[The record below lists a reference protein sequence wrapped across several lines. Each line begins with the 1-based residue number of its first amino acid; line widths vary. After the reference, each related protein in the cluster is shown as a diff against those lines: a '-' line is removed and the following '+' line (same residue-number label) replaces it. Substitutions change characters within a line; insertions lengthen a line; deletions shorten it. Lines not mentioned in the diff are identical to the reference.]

1 MRIFQPNVSEVIG
14 PNNECLIIPVY
25 QRRYQW
31 NAERWQ
37 SLINDI
43 AVRSEP
49 GKSSIHWIG
58 IVLISK
64 RDTHP
69 CPRSIKTYGHVETEI
84 IDGQQRILTLRVWL
98 QALFDFADEQGLELT
113 RPEFVHIACQEMD
126 RVDFANVLDGNWKK
140 QWKNYSKNSSG
151 LMHAYTYFRYLL
163 WLGADALTETEPLTL
178 PKKSNKQLTT
188 DEDIFDEWQTA
199 INLANNRVQKIGDST
214 SGDLIV
220 RSHAPNIE
228 ALIETTLSSLTF
240 VSLETEQGDEE
251 PSEIFD
257 ALNGQR
263 MELEQ
268 FDHVRNF
275 IFTGIPELDNR
286 KDLYDSCWILY
297 ERAVEQHKGLLPKEP
312 FNSFMYEYLISL
324 GEGKYQQ
331 KISRHQTK
339 VQFVRYFNSARSN
352 ASHEAIARDS
362 LLPAIR
368 NWLCACIN
376 GQKFSIGDTVFELP
390 EQSQRKLFL
399 IQQLSQGPATPLLMN
414 VINGYFESSM
424 NSEAKDSL
432 LRQISAVES
441 FLARKVIITK
451 GLQALRSQ
459 LMQIADKLGSN
470 FTEAEL
476 IESLHKARPS
486 DSNIIE
492 ILLPTNGVYET
503 TGKDLYERIAQKS
516 LLSIFQGIEN
526 YRSGGKSVDLF
537 QGGEDKFTI
546 EHIYPQSP
554 KEWGSDLGLWGVQPQ
569 KMNDRL
575 HVLGNL
581 TVYPERVNKEMGNKR
596 FGEKVKILT
605 EPEKRI
611 PLLQINATNFLRVKR
626 WTPTDV
632 DTRTKDLVDTF
643 LKAYK

>member
-1 MRIFQPNVSEVIG
+1 
-14 PNNECLIIPVY
+14 
-25 QRRYQW
+25 
-31 NAERWQ
+31 
-37 SLINDI
+37 
-43 AVRSEP
+43 
-49 GKSSIHWIG
+49 
-58 IVLISK
+58 
-64 RDTHP
+64 
-69 CPRSIKTYGHVETEI
+69 
-84 IDGQQRILTLRVWL
+84 
-98 QALFDFADEQGLELT
+98 
-113 RPEFVHIACQEMD
+113 
-126 RVDFANVLDGNWKK
+126 
-140 QWKNYSKNSSG
+140 
-151 LMHAYTYFRYLL
+151 
-163 WLGADALTETEPLTL
+163 
-178 PKKSNKQLTT
+178 
-188 DEDIFDEWQTA
+188 
-199 INLANNRVQKIGDST
+199 
-214 SGDLIV
+214 
-220 RSHAPNIE
+220 
-228 ALIETTLSSLTF
+228 
-240 VSLETEQGDEE
+240 
-251 PSEIFD
+251 
-257 ALNGQR
+257 
-263 MELEQ
+263 
-268 FDHVRNF
+268 
-275 IFTGIPELDNR
+275 
-286 KDLYDSCWILY
+286 
-297 ERAVEQHKGLLPKEP
+297 
-312 FNSFMYEYLISL
+312 
-324 GEGKYQQ
+324 
-331 KISRHQTK
+331 
-339 VQFVRYFNSARSN
+339 
-352 ASHEAIARDS
+352 
-362 LLPAIR
+362 
-368 NWLCACIN
+368 
-376 GQKFSIGDTVFELP
+376 
-390 EQSQRKLFL
+390 
-399 IQQLSQGPATPLLMN
+399 
-414 VINGYFESSM
+414 M

-503 TGKDLYERIAQKS
+503 TGKDLYDRIAQKS

-596 FGEKVKILT
+596 FGEKVNILT